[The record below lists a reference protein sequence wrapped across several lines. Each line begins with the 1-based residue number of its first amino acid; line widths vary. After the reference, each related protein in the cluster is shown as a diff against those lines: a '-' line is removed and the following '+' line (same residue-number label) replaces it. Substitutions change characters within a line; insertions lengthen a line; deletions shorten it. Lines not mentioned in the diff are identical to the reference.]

1 MFSFRGT
8 CKQKRGAS
16 SAPLELCILGLSI
29 ESQASCG
36 RTALHLLQPA
46 SAHERHSSP
55 SSAMQ
60 VTVGSYVRIHEQC
73 RNRAVR
79 GLLCRVQA
87 LEFRLR
93 LSTFVP
99 MQQYAQVRVLG
110 LEEHIQGDAPEWWMP
125 CSAMRYVGDA
135 SSCIGTHDA
144 QAAARCFLP
153 FLFGCD
159 RLSTGAIESS
169 LEVSHVQWKMM
180 SVAARLRQAR
190 ASLRPGPPRA
200 RPVAGW
206 EPEKGAR
213 GHRHGQCIRDH
224 CRPIDSPGL
233 SAHPVAGAV
242 SLHRYAPMHR
252 LSIDSARM

>member
-16 SAPLELCILGLSI
+16 SGPLELCILGLSI

-110 LEEHIQGDAPEWWMP
+110 LEEHIQGDTPEWWMP

-200 RPVAGW
+200 RLRRVL
-206 EPEKGAR
+206 
-213 GHRHGQCIRDH
+213 
-224 CRPIDSPGL
+224 SPGGSLRRERVDIDTGNAYGTTAVRSIRPASRPTL
-233 SAHPVAGAV
+233 SPGQ
-242 SLHRYAPMHR
+242 
-252 LSIDSARM
+252 